1 MLKSNSTPSY
11 IKSFIIVFVISFIVA
26 FLYKYDRNT
35 KSIESNNAPV
45 VSISNISS
53 KVIFKNMQNGDTLV
67 SPITL
72 EMGVR
77 DMIVKPAGPV
87 QSGTGHHHVIIDGSF
102 IKFGQ
107 IVPMD
112 MQHLHY
118 GKGDSVVEI
127 ALAPGLHALTL
138 QFANGM
144 HMSYGEQFS
153 NTINIY
159 IK

>member
-1 MLKSNSTPSY
+1 MLKSNNIPSLKQY
-11 IKSFIIVFVISFIVA
+11 FIIAIVVLA
-26 FLYKYDRNT
+26 GGCNT
-35 KSIESNNAPV
+35 KNTDSSNTQSLNVIETAS
-45 VSISNISS
+45 SS
-53 KVIFKNMQNGDTLV
+53 KVFFKNMQNGDTLV
-67 SPITL
+67 SPINL
-72 EMGVR
+72 EMGVSN
-77 DMIVKPAGPV
+77 MIVKPAGPV

-127 ALAPGLHALTL
+127 ALTPGLHTLTL